1 MSFYVSTATFVLLHC
16 DEWDRVV
23 ALPRHKFVT
32 GATLLQ
38 LGATILGRNCSM
50 TQIMAVTG
58 HKSASSV
65 AVYQRVSSKEKQVM
79 GDIITSSVRGEQPS
93 QLSSIMPP
101 HSTSRLQ
108 LMPPT
113 QNSSSSTSL
122 VQMRANTHVSSSVTD
137 VVDILDVNYDDLFCD
152 YNTLTTVNSVTN
164 TRTIQQTPMFHGC
177 TITNLNIT
185 INK

>member
-1 MSFYVSTATFVLLHC
+1 MNKKDILFFNKKLKYTFHKSTPTTQFVQ
-16 DEWDRVV
+16 RV
-23 ALPRHKFVT
+23 
-32 GATLLQ
+32 Q
-38 LGATILGRNCSM
+38 LSSEETVQQSM
-50 TQIMAVTG
+50 AQIMAVTG

-152 YNTLTTVNSVTN
+152 SS
-164 TRTIQQTPMFHGC
+164 
-177 TITNLNIT
+177 
-185 INK
+185 

>member
-1 MSFYVSTATFVLLHC
+1 MNKKDILFFNKKLKYTFHKSTPTTQFVQ
-16 DEWDRVV
+16 RV
-23 ALPRHKFVT
+23 
-32 GATLLQ
+32 Q
-38 LGATILGRNCSM
+38 LSSEETVQQSM
-50 TQIMAVTG
+50 AQIMAVTG

-79 GDIITSSVRGEQPS
+79 GDIITSSVRGQQPS

-108 LMPPT
+108 LTPPT

-122 VQMRANTHVSSSVTD
+122 VQMRANTHISSSVTD

-152 YNTLTTVNSVTN
+152 SS
-164 TRTIQQTPMFHGC
+164 
-177 TITNLNIT
+177 
-185 INK
+185 

>member
-1 MSFYVSTATFVLLHC
+1 MAH
-16 DEWDRVV
+16 
-23 ALPRHKFVT
+23 
-32 GATLLQ
+32 
-38 LGATILGRNCSM
+38 
-50 TQIMAVTG
+50 IMAVTG
-58 HKSASSV
+58 HKSASLV
-65 AVYQRVSSKEKQVM
+65 AVYYQRVSSKEKQVM

-113 QNSSSSTSL
+113 QNSSGSTSL

-152 YNTLTTVNSVTN
+152 
-164 TRTIQQTPMFHGC
+164 
-177 TITNLNIT
+177 
-185 INK
+185 

>member
-1 MSFYVSTATFVLLHC
+1 MA
-16 DEWDRVV
+16 
-23 ALPRHKFVT
+23 
-32 GATLLQ
+32 
-38 LGATILGRNCSM
+38 
-50 TQIMAVTG
+50 QIMAVTG

-79 GDIITSSVRGEQPS
+79 GDIITCSVRGEQPS
-93 QLSSIMPP
+93 QLSLIMPP

-137 VVDILDVNYDDLFCD
+137 VVDILDVNYD
-152 YNTLTTVNSVTN
+152 Y
-164 TRTIQQTPMFHGC
+164 GC

-185 INK
+185 FNK

>member
-1 MSFYVSTATFVLLHC
+1 
-16 DEWDRVV
+16 
-23 ALPRHKFVT
+23 
-32 GATLLQ
+32 
-38 LGATILGRNCSM
+38 
-50 TQIMAVTG
+50 MAVTG

-65 AVYQRVSSKEKQVM
+65 AVYQRVSSKVKQVM

-93 QLSSIMPP
+93 QLSSIMPL

-122 VQMRANTHVSSSVTD
+122 VQMRANSNTHVSSSVTD
-137 VVDILDVNYDDLFCD
+137 VVDILNVNYDDLFCD

-164 TRTIQQTPMFHGC
+164 IRTIQQTPMFHGC

-185 INK
+185 INKRKCVKVSAFKTFEVTGPQQVLLIVNILIIEIVSQTRCFVM

>member
-1 MSFYVSTATFVLLHC
+1 
-16 DEWDRVV
+16 
-23 ALPRHKFVT
+23 
-32 GATLLQ
+32 
-38 LGATILGRNCSM
+38 
-50 TQIMAVTG
+50 
-58 HKSASSV
+58 
-65 AVYQRVSSKEKQVM
+65 M

-185 INK
+185 INKWKCVKVSAFKIFEANMNWDYVRGKKNERKIKINKQKGNKQTNKIKKNLKNFYTTVWFCI

>member
-1 MSFYVSTATFVLLHC
+1 
-16 DEWDRVV
+16 
-23 ALPRHKFVT
+23 
-32 GATLLQ
+32 
-38 LGATILGRNCSM
+38 
-50 TQIMAVTG
+50 
-58 HKSASSV
+58 
-65 AVYQRVSSKEKQVM
+65 M
-79 GDIITSSVRGEQPS
+79 GDIITRSVRGEQPS

-137 VVDILDVNYDDLFCD
+137 VVQLVDILDVNYDDLFCD

-164 TRTIQQTPMFHGC
+164 TSKLPCSTAVPLQI
-177 TITNLNIT
+177 
-185 INK
+185 

>member
-1 MSFYVSTATFVLLHC
+1 MNKKDILFFNKKLKYTFHKSTPTIQFVQ
-16 DEWDRVV
+16 RVQLSSEETV
-23 ALPRHKFVT
+23 QRHKLWQLPDTNLPRQ
-32 GATLLQ
+32 LQ
-38 LGATILGRNCSM
+38 YINVFHRRKN
-50 TQIMAVTG
+50 
-58 HKSASSV
+58 
-65 AVYQRVSSKEKQVM
+65 EVM
-79 GDIITSSVRGEQPS
+79 GDIITSSVLGEQPS

-101 HSTSRLQ
+101 HSSSRLQ
-108 LMPPT
+108 LMPQT
-113 QNSSSSTSL
+113 QNSLSSTSL

>member
-1 MSFYVSTATFVLLHC
+1 
-16 DEWDRVV
+16 
-23 ALPRHKFVT
+23 
-32 GATLLQ
+32 
-38 LGATILGRNCSM
+38 
-50 TQIMAVTG
+50 
-58 HKSASSV
+58 
-65 AVYQRVSSKEKQVM
+65 M

-93 QLSSIMPP
+93 QLSSIMSP

-137 VVDILDVNYDDLFCD
+137 VVDILDVNYDDLFWD

-164 TRTIQQTPMFHGC
+164 TRTIQQTLMFHGC
-177 TITNLNIT
+177 TITNLNIA

>member
-1 MSFYVSTATFVLLHC
+1 MA
-16 DEWDRVV
+16 
-23 ALPRHKFVT
+23 
-32 GATLLQ
+32 
-38 LGATILGRNCSM
+38 
-50 TQIMAVTG
+50 QIMAVTG

-152 YNTLTTVNSVTN
+152 YNTLTSVNSVTN

>member
-1 MSFYVSTATFVLLHC
+1 
-16 DEWDRVV
+16 
-23 ALPRHKFVT
+23 
-32 GATLLQ
+32 
-38 LGATILGRNCSM
+38 
-50 TQIMAVTG
+50 
-58 HKSASSV
+58 
-65 AVYQRVSSKEKQVM
+65 M

-137 VVDILDVNYDDLFCD
+137 VVGILDVNYDDLFCD
-152 YNTLTTVNSVTN
+152 YNTLTTVNSS
-164 TRTIQQTPMFHGC
+164 QTPEQFSKLPC
-177 TITNLNIT
+177 STAVPLQI
-185 INK
+185 

>member
-1 MSFYVSTATFVLLHC
+1 
-16 DEWDRVV
+16 
-23 ALPRHKFVT
+23 
-32 GATLLQ
+32 
-38 LGATILGRNCSM
+38 
-50 TQIMAVTG
+50 
-58 HKSASSV
+58 
-65 AVYQRVSSKEKQVM
+65 M

-93 QLSSIMPP
+93 QLSSIRPP

-177 TITNLNIT
+177 TVTNLNIT

>member
-1 MSFYVSTATFVLLHC
+1 
-16 DEWDRVV
+16 
-23 ALPRHKFVT
+23 
-32 GATLLQ
+32 
-38 LGATILGRNCSM
+38 
-50 TQIMAVTG
+50 
-58 HKSASSV
+58 
-65 AVYQRVSSKEKQVM
+65 M

-177 TITNLNIT
+177 TITNLKIT

>member
-1 MSFYVSTATFVLLHC
+1 MNKKDILFFNKKLKYTFHKSTPTTQFVQ
-16 DEWDRVV
+16 RVQLSSEETV
-23 ALPRHKFVT
+23 QWHKLWQLPDTNLPRQLQYINVFHQRKNKLWETLSQVLFV
-32 GATLLQ
+32 
-38 LGATILGRNCSM
+38 
-50 TQIMAVTG
+50 
-58 HKSASSV
+58 
-65 AVYQRVSSKEKQVM
+65 EK
-79 GDIITSSVRGEQPS
+79 QPS

-152 YNTLTTVNSVTN
+152 SS
-164 TRTIQQTPMFHGC
+164 
-177 TITNLNIT
+177 
-185 INK
+185 